1 MVTWFYFMV
10 FILALIMTGSFLV
23 KNKNVDTMFILFA
36 VLVTINCLGRFVLAS
51 AETLELAVWANKFLY
66 VGGCFAPLMT
76 VLVLG
81 RLCNLRIPRMLVAF
95 MTLFSTVV
103 LCLVFT
109 IGKSDIYYKEVELG
123 HGNGYNYL
131 IKTYGPLHALY
142 PVMMIMYG
150 LIIMFYLIH
159 AIRKRNE
166 ISFQAV
172 TSIGVGGFAI
182 ITMYIVERIIGSNI
196 SIMAVGYLIGIALII
211 KYFERIN
218 MYDMSSNIVSSIEK
232 LNEYGYIVFDNK
244 YRYVNS
250 NDFIKKLFPEIKG
263 WIVDKDIQA
272 SDSYLYREVVQY
284 VMQWDGE
291 EKNRKTVNIDNS
303 FFDLEIRHISYG
315 KKSNVGYLLEF
326 IDRTLEKKYYNTIEE
341 YNACLENEVEEK
353 TKNILYIKD
362 MMVLGMA
369 DMVESRDNNTG
380 GHIKR
385 TSAVVK
391 VFSNRLREY
400 CDKFQVDELFLKQVE
415 KAAPMHDLGK
425 IAIDDAVLRKPGKYT
440 DEEYAE
446 MKRHAAEGAR
456 IVENILRGV
465 EDDNFVEIAKNVAHY
480 HHEKWNGKGYPC
492 GLSGID
498 IPMEAR
504 IMALAD
510 VFDALV
516 SKRCYK
522 DAFSYDQAFNIIE
535 ESLGEHFDA
544 ELGKVFMECRPEL
557 EQFYDKCKSEEQE
570 KEQKN
575 EV

>member
-95 MTLFSTVV
+95 MTLYSTVV

-535 ESLGEHFDA
+535 ESLGENFDA